1 MIHQDRAK
9 RKNIS
14 WYFLVAVVFAY
25 IVVACVDFSLFLKSV
40 TLFLNLII
48 RIIPLFIVIYIL
60 MTITHYF
67 ITPNFI
73 TKHFTESGLRKW
85 LYIVVGGI
93 LSTGPIYMWY
103 PLLADLRKKGVQYG
117 YIATFLYSRAI
128 KIPLLPVI
136 LFYFSVRYVVILTAA
151 MIVMSVV
158 QGITI
163 NRLPQFKQQANSS
176 NP

>member
-1 MIHQDRAK
+1 MVHQDRVK
-9 RKNIS
+9 RKNFS
-14 WYFLVAVVFAY
+14 WYFLAAVILVY
-25 IVVACVDFSLFLKSV
+25 IVVACINFSLFSKSV
-40 TLFLNLII
+40 ALFSNLIVKI
-48 RIIPLFIVIYIL
+48 VPIFIVIYIL

-67 ITPNFI
+67 ITPGFI
-73 TKHFTESGLRKW
+73 TEHFAESGIKKW
-85 LYIVVGGI
+85 IFIIIGGI

-136 LFYFSVRYVVILTAA
+136 LFYFSIKYVVILTAA
-151 MIVMSVV
+151 MIVMSVM

-163 NRLPQFKQQANSS
+163 NRILQFKQ
-176 NP
+176 

>member
-1 MIHQDRAK
+1 MIHQDRVK

-14 WYFLVAVVFAY
+14 WYFLAAVVFVY
-25 IVVACVDFSLFLKSV
+25 IVVACINFSLFS
-40 TLFLNLII
+40 TSIALFSKLIVS
-48 RIIPLFIVIYIL
+48 IIPIFIIICIL

-67 ITPNFI
+67 ITPDFI
-73 TKHFTESGLRKW
+73 TKHFAESGIRKW
-85 LYIVVGGI
+85 IFIIIGGI

-136 LFYFSVRYVVILTAA
+136 LFYFNAKYVVILTAV
-151 MIVMSVV
+151 MIGISVM
-158 QGITI
+158 QGIAI
-163 NRLPQFKQQANSS
+163 NRILQFKQ
-176 NP
+176 

>member
-1 MIHQDRAK
+1 MMIRQDRAR

-14 WYFLVAVVFAY
+14 WYFLAAVVFIY
-25 IVVACVDFSLFLKSV
+25 IVIACIDFSLFSRSV
-40 TLFLNLII
+40 ALFSNLII
-48 RIIPLFIVIYIL
+48 KIVPIFVVIYIL

-67 ITPNFI
+67 ITPDFI
-73 TKHFTESGLRKW
+73 TKHFAESGIRKW
-85 LYIVVGGI
+85 IFVIIGGI

-136 LFYFSVRYVVILTAA
+136 LFYFSVKYVVILTAA

-163 NRLPQFKQQANSS
+163 NRILQVK
-176 NP
+176 